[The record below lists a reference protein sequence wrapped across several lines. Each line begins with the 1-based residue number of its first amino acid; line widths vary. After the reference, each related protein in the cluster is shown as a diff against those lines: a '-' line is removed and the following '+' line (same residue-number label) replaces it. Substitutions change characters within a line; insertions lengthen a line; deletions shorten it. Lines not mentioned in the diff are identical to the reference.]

1 MRPQPIF
8 ALIALLT
15 ALTPLLA
22 AQKAPAHP
30 ASPAHSAIPHFNLP
44 AANIAFGQ
52 TARPFGFRRS
62 SPYTSLPFPFFGD
75 SFNLDDL
82 YSSGYPVASQ
92 PPVFLLQAAS
102 ALAGP
107 AEYLGHSDFLRPGNI
122 TDPSSSQPLMI
133 ELQNGSYVRVTSKAA
148 DGEAL
153 PLAFSPNQAHSKS
166 ASIHSAQPPEKVVI
180 TRDKAVIPSSQMPV
194 IPSEAR
200 DLGFASTAQ
209 SQPRELPSVLLIF
222 RDGHSQ
228 EVRDYTI
235 ADGILYARGDYY
247 TDGYW
252 NKTIALT
259 TLNISET
266 LQANNER
273 NVKFILPASP
283 NEVITRP

>member
-22 AQKAPAHP
+22 AQRAPAHP
-30 ASPAHSAIPHFNLP
+30 AAPAHPTIPHFNLP
-44 AANIAFGQ
+44 AANFAFGQ
-52 TARPFGFRRS
+52 AARPFGFRRS
-62 SPYTSLPFPFFGD
+62 SPFTSLPFPFFGD

-107 AEYLGHSDFLRPGNI
+107 AGYLTHSDFLRPGN
-122 TDPSSSQPLMI
+122 TPDPSLSAPLMI
-133 ELQNGSYVRVTSKAA
+133 ELQNGKYVRITGKAA

-153 PLAFSPNQAHSKS
+153 PLAFSPNQTHSKS
-166 ASIHSAQPPEKVVI
+166 ASFHSKAPPE
-180 TRDKAVIPSSQMPV
+180 KAVIPSA
-194 IPSEAR
+194 AR
-200 DLGFASTAQ
+200 DLGFASITTPP
-209 SQPRELPSVLLIF
+209 PRELPPILLIF

-235 ADGILYARGDYY
+235 ADGTLYARGDYY

-252 NKTIALT
+252 TKKIALT
-259 TLNISET
+259 TLNITET

-273 NVKFILPASP
+273 NVKFVLPASP

>member
-22 AQKAPAHP
+22 AQRAPAHP
-30 ASPAHSAIPHFNLP
+30 AAPAHPTIPHFNLP
-44 AANIAFGQ
+44 AANFAFGQ
-52 TARPFGFRRS
+52 AARPFGFRRS

-107 AEYLGHSDFLRPGNI
+107 AGYPAHSDFLRPGS
-122 TDPSSSQPLMI
+122 TPDPSLSAPLMI
-133 ELQNGSYVRVTSKAA
+133 ELQNGTYVRVTSKAA

-153 PLAFSPNQAHSKS
+153 PLAFSPNQIHSKS
-166 ASIHSAQPPEKVVI
+166 TSAHSTLAEKLVIPREKV
-180 TRDKAVIPSSQMPV
+180 VIPSSQSPV

-200 DLGFASTAQ
+200 DLGFASTTTLP
-209 SQPRELPSVLLIF
+209 PRELPPILLIF

-235 ADGILYARGDYY
+235 ADGFLYARGDYY

-252 NKTIALT
+252 TKKIALT
-259 TLNISET
+259 TLNITET

-273 NVKFILPASP
+273 NVKFVLPASP